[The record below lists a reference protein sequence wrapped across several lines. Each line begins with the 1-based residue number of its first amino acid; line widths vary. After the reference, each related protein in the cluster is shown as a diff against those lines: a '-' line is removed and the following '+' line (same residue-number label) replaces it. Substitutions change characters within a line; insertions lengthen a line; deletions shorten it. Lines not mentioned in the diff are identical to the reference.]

1 MDWDELRQFGEM
13 GPDGTFELSVPLPTT
28 PTGKVRRCCPNSD
41 CRPGL
46 SLLGDG
52 PETIPD
58 QLPGMRR
65 VPQSAGM
72 TCPYCGTDAEDD
84 DWLCPDDLEHVLD
97 QVGWAAE
104 RDTATEL
111 QRMAQDFNRKVSG
124 GLFGI
129 SMEVEGGSRSRP
141 RAWIEDLLRE
151 LVCDRCGREYGVYAI
166 GLFCPDCG
174 AANLAVHFSRE
185 VELIGRQ
192 LDLAEDVEDR
202 EMGWRL
208 LGNAHEDVLTALETY
223 LKVVYRF
230 AVDQRY
236 EGEEREHLLKR
247 SEGNAFQSPD
257 RAARRYRDL
266 GVELLQDLGEDERR
280 LLDVYVHTRHV
291 IGHNLGLVDQRFTEK
306 TERGQEGETVP
317 LVVGDVRRFA
327 DVAGQLIS
335 GLEEVTPELAQL

>member
-1 MDWDELRQFGEM
+1 MNWDEMSQLGEM
-13 GPDGTFELSVPLPTT
+13 RPDGTFELSVPLPTT
-28 PTGKVRRCCPNSD
+28 PTGKVRRCCPNPD

-46 SLLGDG
+46 FLLGDG
-52 PETIPD
+52 PETIPG

-84 DWLCPDDLEHVLD
+84 EWLCPEDLEHALG

-104 RDTATEL
+104 RDTAKEL
-111 QRMAQDFNRKVSG
+111 QRMAKDFNRKVG
-124 GLFGI
+124 RGLFGI
-129 SMEVEGGSRSRP
+129 TMEVEGGSRSRP
-141 RAWIEDLLRE
+141 QAWIEDLLRE
-151 LVCDRCGREYGVYAI
+151 LACDRCGREYGVYAI

-174 AANLAVHFSRE
+174 AANFAVHFSRE
-185 VELIGRQ
+185 IELIRRQ
-192 LDLAEDVEDR
+192 LDLAENVEDR

-230 AVDQRY
+230 VVDKRY
-236 EGEEREHLLKR
+236 EGDVRERLHKR

-257 RAARRYRDL
+257 RAAKRYRDL
-266 GVELLQDLGEDERR
+266 GVELLQDLGEDQRR

-291 IGHNLGLVDQRFTEK
+291 IGHNLGLVDQRFTER
-306 TERGQEGETVP
+306 TERGQEGQTVP
-317 LVVGDVRRFA
+317 LVAGDVRRFA

-335 GLEEVTPELAQL
+335 GLEDVIPEFAQR